1 MEYAS
6 DCAQD
11 TDVALK
17 PENKT
22 YNWDCGKAVGRFA
35 ASLMDT
41 VKEETEP
48 EVPAKTNEWLKSE
61 RE

>member
-1 MEYAS
+1 MMEYAS

-48 EVPAKTNEWLKSE
+48 EVPAKTNE
-61 RE
+61 